1 MLKKL
6 TITVKIQKIWTPENW
21 KIAVIIWKFRFTEKS
36 IEIMWTEC
44 V

>member
-6 TITVKIQKIWTPENW
+6 TITVKIQKIWTPE

-36 IEIMWTEC
+36 VEILWTEC